1 MKMLYKIWPQYEWQQ
16 QQAKAEEQTN
26 MPHKAW
32 WGGKKNVKKDG
43 DFTCDT
49 GRANPAM
56 NHGGKGREAYK
67 IKYG

>member
-1 MKMLYKIWPQYEWQQ
+1 
-16 QQAKAEEQTN
+16 

-32 WGGKKNVKKDG
+32 WGGKKNAKKDG